1 MRGNIS
7 FFDNFSKV
15 SLKCLKRL
23 HKPMSLLGLSGLGA
37 MASVAMGVAQPA
49 QAAISCPAL
58 PVTGLPGGPVNN
70 GAPCGTV
77 DASTGAQQF
86 TVDFASVIASNPADF
101 DLTNYFSLQAASIQT
116 GVGSTISF
124 SDVRFLV
131 TGTDTMMGVFTD
143 QSIAVWQDLA
153 TLSADPTSQGFSNYS
168 VSEAVTTGFGTN
180 YKTASFSLTP
190 GTANV
195 TTGLNA
201 GVINTTAFQPSAF
214 GINTLT
220 NLKIT
225 GLIRGGS
232 VNGGAAGFGLANFQG
247 YNTFEPF
254 LGGPPNGV
262 FGRAANVN
270 TVPTPGPLPLF
281 GAAAAFGWSRK
292 LRRRLGATK
301 IAA

>member
-1 MRGNIS
+1 MLELRATQS
-7 FFDNFSKV
+7 QR
-15 SLKCLKRL
+15 LKMVIPLKRL
-23 HKPMSLLGLSGLGA
+23 HQPLTLLSVGGLA
-37 MASVAMGVAQPA
+37 AIASVAMGVAQPA
-49 QAAISCPAL
+49 QAAISCSAL
-58 PVTGLPGGPVNN
+58 AVTGFPGGPVIN
-70 GAPCGTV
+70 GVPCGTV

-86 TVDFASVIASNPADF
+86 TVDFSSVINSNQADF
-101 DLTNYFSLQAASIQT
+101 NLTNYFSLQAASIET

-131 TGTDTMMGVFTD
+131 TGTDAMMGVFTD
-143 QSIAVWQDLA
+143 QSIAVWQDLP
-153 TLSADPTSQGFSNYS
+153 TLSGDPTSQGYSNYS

-190 GTANV
+190 GAANAI
-195 TTGLNA
+195 TGLNA
-201 GVINTTAFQPSAF
+201 GVINTKAFQPSAF
-214 GINTLT
+214 GISTLT

-232 VNGGAAGFGLANFQG
+232 VDGGAAAFGLANFQG
-247 YNTFEPF
+247 YDPFEPF
-254 LGGPPNGV
+254 AGGPPSGV

-281 GAAAAFGWSRK
+281 GAAAAFGWSRR

-301 IAA
+301 VAA

>member
-1 MRGNIS
+1 MLAT
-7 FFDNFSKV
+7 SKV
-15 SLKCLKRL
+15 FHRPLT
-23 HKPMSLLGLSGLGA
+23 LLSVGGLA
-37 MASVAMGVAQPA
+37 VVASVAMGVAQPA
-49 QAAISCPAL
+49 QAAISCSAL
-58 PVTGLPGGPVNN
+58 AVTGLPGGPVNN
-70 GAPCGTV
+70 GTPCGTV

-86 TVDFASVIASNPADF
+86 TVDFASVIASNPNDF
-101 DLTNYFSLQAASIQT
+101 NLTNYFSLQAASIQT

-131 TGTDTMMGVFTD
+131 TGTDLMTGVFTD

-168 VSEAVTTGFGTN
+168 VGEAVTTGFGTN

-190 GTANV
+190 GATNPI
-195 TTGLNA
+195 TQLNA
-201 GVINTTAFQPSAF
+201 GAINTKAFQPSAF
-214 GINTLT
+214 GIDTLT

-232 VNGGAAGFGLANFQG
+232 VDGGAAGFGLANFQG
-247 YNTFEPF
+247 YTTGQPLNNV
-254 LGGPPNGV
+254 PPNGV

-292 LRRRLGATK
+292 LRRRLGATAT
-301 IAA
+301 AA